1 MTNEDV
7 LAKITSII
15 ADQLDKDASI
25 ITPATNFKEDLDA
38 DSLDV
43 FEVIDKIEDAFDI
56 EIDSDE
62 SIATVGDLV
71 SYVTKQLAA

>member
-1 MTNEDV
+1 MTKADV
-7 LAKITSII
+7 LNKIKDII
-15 ADQLDKDASI
+15 ADQLDKDASK
-25 ITPATNFKEDLDA
+25 ITETTNFKEDLDA

-43 FEVIDKIEDAFDI
+43 FEVVDKIEDEFDV

-71 SYVTKQLAA
+71 TYVDKQLQA

>member
-25 ITPATNFKEDLDA
+25 ITPVTNFKEDLDA

>member
-1 MTNEDV
+1 MSKDDVMT
-7 LAKITSII
+7 KIKGII
-15 ADQLDKDASI
+15 ADQLEKDVSNIA
-25 ITPATNFKEDLDA
+25 PATNFKEDLDA

-43 FEVIDKIEDAFDI
+43 FEVIDKIEDEFDI

-71 SYVTKQLAA
+71 DYVTKQLAA

>member
-43 FEVIDKIEDAFDI
+43 FEVIDKIEDAFNI

>member
-71 SYVTKQLAA
+71 FYVTKQLAA